1 MGCNE
6 FLTGEDICKVFEAA
20 TKKRSWDQFTKAQR
34 KNITLWH
41 NAIKSV
47 GITDISLSLQN
58 VLPLVLVSLKWVQIH
73 DKSFVFISS
82 FLCQQ

>member
-47 GITDISLSLQN
+47 GITDISLSFQN
-58 VLPLVLVSLKWVQIH
+58 VLPLVLVSLK
-73 DKSFVFISS
+73 
-82 FLCQQ
+82 